1 MENELLELNVMTQED
16 SQSSEKTLQMPWAG
30 FVEATSFLRSKT
42 SLFVEDTVEQESLY
56 TWLAMDGMP
65 GR

>member
-1 MENELLELNVMTQED
+1 MEDELLELSVMKQEE
-16 SQSSEKTLQMPWAG
+16 SQSSEKTLQMPWAA

-42 SLFVEDTVEQESLY
+42 SLSVEDTVEQGSLY

-65 GR
+65 ER